1 VINNALETWNKYFTP
16 VIGVKD
22 SPLLA
27 IYSHTVNDPL
37 YLPNYSYGHV
47 IQFQIEEYLKGK
59 DLTAELDR
67 IFKQGR
73 LTPQQWIMGAVGS
86 NISTEPL
93 LKALEKVLE

>member
-1 VINNALETWNKYFTP
+1 
-16 VIGVKD
+16 VKD

-86 NISTEPL
+86 RISTQPL
-93 LKALEKVLE
+93 LNALEKVLE